1 MSDVLRLELRSQ
13 GVRVCVIEPGSV
25 STTLRHELER
35 DTKAGLDALPE
46 DGRARYGRALQAMA
60 ISISQHAAHGSAPDV
75 VARVVVHT
83 LTAGGRGRAI
93 PSQSGPSACCSC
105 AGSCSTGCSTGW

>member
-25 STTLRHELER
+25 STTMRHKLER
-35 DTKAGLDALPE
+35 DTKAWLDALPE

-75 VARVVVHT
+75 VAR
-83 LTAGGRGRAI
+83 AGCIR
-93 PSQSGPSACCSC
+93 
-105 AGSCSTGCSTGW
+105 